1 MLRRKHDFY
10 KALRAWDIT
19 QIDDMNVLTNV
30 TPKLFQDNLTN
41 LDLSKEFDFHAEGAS
56 RLAEKNYFR
65 MSSGCY
71 ENICVKMSADFLVL
85 GVAKK
90 CNFP

>member
-41 LDLSKEFDFHAEGAS
+41 LDLSKELTVFGRNLD
-56 RLAEKNYFR
+56 L
-65 MSSGCY
+65 
-71 ENICVKMSADFLVL
+71 LL
-85 GVAKK
+85 
-90 CNFP
+90 